1 MTDDAERCPRCQQ
14 PLRQGAAF
22 CTSCGTPLS
31 NRSARNVRNVRELP
45 AARAPHEIHP
55 QVPGGADT
63 GNPAAGHTGL
73 IPGSIPI
80 SRGPDTGRGPGGG
93 PSMPSKLELVPA
105 AAGKRLGAAVLDWL
119 PPVTILAI
127 LGAIG
132 FAGVTR
138 SQSGGFIVYD
148 TSSLVLFGG
157 IGAGLTLIYTAVVGT
172 LEGRS
177 GATPGNR
184 LMGIRST
191 DADGSA
197 PGGGAV
203 FLRGLI
209 TGAGVLLAVV
219 AAAAVVIFQWFDV
232 ALLVLGPL
240 LFLGAAWA
248 VLVVLSSAWDRNG
261 QLRGWHD
268 TAAKTLVFDV
278 NAGRNPIT
286 TGGIQGPYS
295 FAPLDLPPVQQVV
308 SPLAGAAAAAAPA
321 APAAPP
327 AAPVAPV
334 APAAPAAPVAP
345 AVLNPNQGQPP
356 AAPQPAP
363 AGQTAVERRP
373 VPQAA
378 SFAPPARTPPS
389 PNVDVQPG
397 QHPDDDHDRTQVR
410 GDTHAP
416 VTVAM
421 IRIRLDDGRDIEL
434 DRTVLIG
441 RNPAGHPG
449 EDAAQLIP
457 VADPGRS
464 ISKTHLYLLAGNGG
478 VWVTDRDS
486 TNGSSVTTPDGIRTA
501 LAAGEPT
508 HVRPGSTVHFGDRSF
523 YLGQA

>member
-1 MTDDAERCPRCQQ
+1 MTDDAELCPRCQQ
-14 PLRQGAAF
+14 PLRRGAAF

-31 NRSARNVRNVRELP
+31 NRSARNVRNVREAP
-45 AARAPHEIHP
+45 AARDPQEIHP
-55 QVPGGADT
+55 RGPGGAD
-63 GNPAAGHTGL
+63 GWNPTAGHTGL
-73 IPGSIPI
+73 IPGSIPVTQ
-80 SRGPDTGRGPGGG
+80 GPATGREPGGRA
-93 PSMPSKLELVPA
+93 SMPTKLELVPA

-127 LGAIG
+127 LLAIG

-138 SQSGGFIVYD
+138 RQSGGFIVYD

-157 IGAGLTLIYTAVVGT
+157 IGAGLTLIYTAVLAT
-172 LEGRS
+172 LEARS

-191 DADGSA
+191 DADGCA

-209 TGAGVLLAVV
+209 TGAGVLIAVA
-219 AAAAVVIFQWFDV
+219 AAAAVVIFQWFGV

-240 LFLGAAWA
+240 LSLGSAWA
-248 VLVVLSSAWDRNG
+248 VLVVLSNTWDRNG
-261 QLRGWHD
+261 HLRGWHD
-268 TAAKTLVFDV
+268 TAAKTLVFDIK
-278 NAGRNPIT
+278 AGRNPIT

-295 FAPLDLPPVQQVV
+295 FAPMDLPPVQQVL
-308 SPLAGAAAAAAPA
+308 SPLAAGAAAAAA
-321 APAAPP
+321 APAT
-327 AAPVAPV
+327 APV
-334 APAAPAAPVAP
+334 APAAPAER
-345 AVLNPNQGQPP
+345 NPNQWQPP
-356 AAPQPAP
+356 AAPAP
-363 AGQTAVERRP
+363 AVGHRPAAGEQP
-373 VPQAA
+373 VPHAA
-378 SFAPPARTPPS
+378 SFAPPATGFR
-389 PNVDVQPG
+389 QG
-397 QHPDDDHDRTQVR
+397 AHPDDDHDRTQVR

-421 IRIRLDDGRDIEL
+421 LRIRLDDGRDIEL

-441 RNPAGHPG
+441 RNPAAHPG
-449 EDAAQLIP
+449 EDTAQLVP

-464 ISKTHLYLLAGNGG
+464 ISKTHLHLLAGNGG
-478 VWVTDRDS
+478 VWVTDRES

>member
-1 MTDDAERCPRCQQ
+1 
-14 PLRQGAAF
+14 
-22 CTSCGTPLS
+22 
-31 NRSARNVRNVRELP
+31 
-45 AARAPHEIHP
+45 
-55 QVPGGADT
+55 
-63 GNPAAGHTGL
+63 
-73 IPGSIPI
+73 
-80 SRGPDTGRGPGGG
+80 
-93 PSMPSKLELVPA
+93 MPNKLEVVPA
-105 AAGKRLGAAVLDWL
+105 TAGKRLGAAVLDWL
-119 PPVTILAI
+119 PPVTALTIL
-127 LGAIG
+127 LAIG

-157 IGAGLTLIYTAVVGT
+157 IGAGLTLIYLVVLAT
-172 LEGRS
+172 LEGRT
-177 GATPGNR
+177 GATLGNR

-191 DADGSA
+191 DADGFA

-209 TGAGVLLAVV
+209 TGAGVLLAVI
-219 AAAAVVIFQWFDV
+219 AAAAVVLFQWFGV

-278 NAGRNPIT
+278 KAGRNPVA
-286 TGGIQGPYS
+286 TGGIAGPYS
-295 FAPLDLPPVQQVV
+295 FAPLDLPPVQQVA
-308 SPLAGAAAAAAPA
+308 SPLAAAAAGVPA
-321 APAAPP
+321 T
-327 AAPVAPV
+327 
-334 APAAPAAPVAP
+334 
-345 AVLNPNQGQPP
+345 LNANQWQPP
-356 AAPQPAP
+356 AAGRQPAAPQQPGAVQQPTSVQQP
-363 AGQTAVERRP
+363 AVVQQPLVHEP
-373 VPQAA
+373 VPQPA
-378 SFAPPARTPPS
+378 SFAPPAGS
-389 PNVDVQPG
+389 AALQPG
-397 QHPDDDHDRTQVR
+397 PHPDDDHDRTQVR
-410 GDTHAP
+410 GDTQAP

-421 IRIRLDDGRDIEL
+421 LRIRLDDGRDIEL

-441 RNPAGHPG
+441 RNPSGHAG

-464 ISKTHLYLLAGNGG
+464 ISKTHLHLLAGNGG
-478 VWVTDRDS
+478 VWVTDRNS
-486 TNGSSVTTPDGIRTA
+486 TNGSAVTTPDGIRTA

>member
-1 MTDDAERCPRCQQ
+1 MTDDAELCPRCQQ
-14 PLRQGAAF
+14 PLRHGAAF

-31 NRSARNVRNVRELP
+31 NRSARNVRNARELP
-45 AARAPHEIHP
+45 ADREPEEFHP
-55 QVPGGADT
+55 RGTGGADAR
-63 GNPAAGHTGL
+63 NPAAGHPGL
-73 IPGSIPI
+73 IPGSIPVTQ
-80 SRGPDTGRGPGGG
+80 GPATGRGPGGG
-93 PSMPSKLELVPA
+93 PAMPNKLELVPA
-105 AAGKRLGAAVLDWL
+105 AAGKRLGAAMLDWL

-127 LGAIG
+127 LLAIG
-132 FAGVTR
+132 FGGVTR
-138 SQSGGFIVYD
+138 RQSGGFIVYD

-157 IGAGLTLIYTAVVGT
+157 IGAGLTLVYTAVAAT
-172 LEGRS
+172 LEARS

-191 DADGSA
+191 DADGFA

-209 TGAGVLLAVV
+209 TGAGVLLAVA
-219 AAAAVVIFQWFDV
+219 AAAAVVIFQWFGV
-232 ALLVLGPL
+232 ALPVLGPL

-248 VLVVLSSAWDRNG
+248 VLVVLSSTWDRTG

-268 TAAKTLVFDV
+268 TAAKTRVFDV
-278 NAGRNPIT
+278 KAGRNPIT

-295 FAPLDLPPVQQVV
+295 FAPMDLPPVQQVL
-308 SPLAGAAAAAAPA
+308 SPLAAGSAAAA
-321 APAAPP
+321 

-334 APAAPAAPVAP
+334 APAGPVPP
-345 AVLNPNQGQPP
+345 AVLTPHQWQPP
-356 AAPQPAP
+356 AAPAP
-363 AGQTAVERRP
+363 AVEHRP
-373 VPQAA
+373 AA
-378 SFAPPARTPPS
+378 AF
-389 PNVDVQPG
+389 QPG
-397 QHPDDDHDRTQVR
+397 THPDDDHDRTQVR

-421 IRIRLDDGRDIEL
+421 LRIRLDDGRDIEL

-449 EDAAQLIP
+449 EDTAQLIP
-457 VADPGRS
+457 LADPGRS
-464 ISKTHLYLLAGNGG
+464 ISKTHLHLLAGNGG
-478 VWVTDRDS
+478 IWVTDRDS

>member
-1 MTDDAERCPRCQQ
+1 MTDDAELCPRCQQ
-14 PLRQGAAF
+14 PLRRGAAF

-31 NRSARNVRNVRELP
+31 NRSARNIRNVRELP
-45 AARAPHEIHP
+45 GPLDPLEIHP
-55 QVPGGADT
+55 GGPGGADARD
-63 GNPAAGHTGL
+63 GAAGHTGL
-73 IPGSIPI
+73 IPGSIPVTQ
-80 SRGPDTGRGPGGG
+80 GPATGRGPGGG
-93 PSMPSKLELVPA
+93 PSMPNKLELVPA

-119 PPVTILAI
+119 PPVTVLAI
-127 LGAIG
+127 LLAVG

-138 SQSGGFIVYD
+138 RQSGGFIVYD

-157 IGAGLTLIYTAVVGT
+157 IGAGLILIHMAVAAS
-172 LEGRS
+172 LEARS

-191 DADGSA
+191 DADGHA

-209 TGAGVLLAVV
+209 TGAGVLVAVA
-219 AAAAVVIFQWFDV
+219 AAAAVVIFQWFGV
-232 ALLVLGPL
+232 ALPVLGPL

-248 VLVVLSSAWDRNG
+248 VLVVLSNTWDRNG
-261 QLRGWHD
+261 RLRGWQD

-278 NAGRNPIT
+278 KAGRNPIT

-295 FAPLDLPPVQQVV
+295 FAPMDLPPVQQVL
-308 SPLAGAAAAAAPA
+308 SPLAAGSAA
-321 APAAPP
+321 
-327 AAPVAPV
+327 
-334 APAAPAAPVAP
+334 
-345 AVLNPNQGQPP
+345 
-356 AAPQPAP
+356 AAPQPAAAVEHRP
-363 AGQTAVERRP
+363 AGQQP
-373 VPQAA
+373 VPHAA
-378 SFAPPARTPPS
+378 SFAPPALTPPT
-389 PNVDVQPG
+389 PNAAFPPG
-397 QHPDDDHDRTQVR
+397 THPDDDHDRTHVR
-410 GDTHAP
+410 GDTHPP
-416 VTVAM
+416 VTVA
-421 IRIRLDDGRDIEL
+421 ILRIRLDDGRDIEL

-449 EDAAQLIP
+449 EDTAQLVP

-464 ISKTHLYLLAGNGG
+464 ISKTHLHLLAGNGG
-478 VWVTDRDS
+478 IWVTDRDS

>member
-31 NRSARNVRNVRELP
+31 NRSARNARNVRELP
-45 AARAPHEIHP
+45 LAP
-55 QVPGGADT
+55 
-63 GNPAAGHTGL
+63 L
-73 IPGSIPI
+73 IPGSIPVTQ
-80 SRGPDTGRGPGGG
+80 GPATGRGQGGG
-93 PSMPSKLELVPA
+93 PSKPNKLELVPA

-119 PPVTILAI
+119 PPVAILTIL
-127 LGAIG
+127 LAIG
-132 FAGVTR
+132 AAGITR

-157 IGAGLTLIYTAVVGT
+157 IGAGLTVIYTVVLAT
-172 LEGRS
+172 LESRS
-177 GATPGNR
+177 GVTPGNS

-191 DADGSA
+191 DADGFA

-209 TGAGVLLAVV
+209 TGAGVLLAVI
-219 AAAAVVIFQWFDV
+219 ATAAVMMFQWFGI

-240 LFLGAAWA
+240 VFLAAAWA
-248 VLVVLSSAWDRNG
+248 VVVVLSSSWDSNG
-261 QLRGWHD
+261 KLRGWHD

-278 NAGRNPIT
+278 KAGRNPIT

-295 FAPLDLPPVQQVV
+295 FAPLDLPPVQQVA
-308 SPLAGAAAAAAPA
+308 SPLAGALAAAPA
-321 APAAPP
+321 VLHPHQRQPAAGVQPPVVVQQP
-327 AAPVAPV
+327 AAAHR
-334 APAAPAAPVAP
+334 AAA
-345 AVLNPNQGQPP
+345 QPSV
-356 AAPQPAP
+356 PQP
-363 AGQTAVERRP
+363 
-373 VPQAA
+373 A
-378 SFAPPARTPPS
+378 SFAPPARTAAVPP
-389 PNVDVQPG
+389 G
-397 QHPDDDHDRTQVR
+397 THPDDDHDRTQVR

-421 IRIRLDDGRDIEL
+421 LRIRLDDGRDIEL
-434 DRTVLIG
+434 DRTVLVG

-449 EDAAQLIP
+449 EDPVQLIP

-464 ISKTHLYLLAGNGG
+464 ISKTHLHLLAGNGG
-478 VWVTDRDS
+478 VWVTDRNS
-486 TNGSSVTTPDGIRTA
+486 TNGSAVTTPDGIRTA

>member
-1 MTDDAERCPRCQQ
+1 MTDDAELCPRCQQ
-14 PLRQGAAF
+14 PLRRGAAF

-45 AARAPHEIHP
+45 AARDPQEIHP
-55 QVPGGADT
+55 RGSGGADAR
-63 GNPAAGHTGL
+63 NPAAGHPGL
-73 IPGSIPI
+73 IPGSIPVTQ
-80 SRGPDTGRGPGGG
+80 GPATGRGPGGG
-93 PSMPSKLELVPA
+93 PAMPNKLELVPA

-119 PPVTILAI
+119 PPVTVLAI
-127 LGAIG
+127 LLAIG

-138 SQSGGFIVYD
+138 RQSGGFIVYD

-157 IGAGLTLIYTAVVGT
+157 VGAGLTLVYTAVAAT
-172 LEGRS
+172 LEARS

-191 DADGSA
+191 DADGFA

-209 TGAGVLLAVV
+209 TGAGVLLAVA
-219 AAAAVVIFQWFDV
+219 AAAAVVIFQWFGV

-248 VLVVLSSAWDRNG
+248 VLVVLSNTWDRNG
-261 QLRGWHD
+261 HLRGWHD

-278 NAGRNPIT
+278 KAGRNPVT

-295 FAPLDLPPVQQVV
+295 FAPMDLPPVQQVL
-308 SPLAGAAAAAAPA
+308 SPLAAGSAAAAAVPAAAPA
-321 APAAPP
+321 A
-327 AAPVAPV
+327 APVPPV
-334 APAAPAAPVAP
+334 APAAPA
-345 AVLNPNQGQPP
+345 VLDPNQWQPP
-356 AAPQPAP
+356 AAPAP
-363 AGQTAVERRP
+363 AVEHRPAAGQQP
-373 VPQAA
+373 VAHAA
-378 SFAPPARTPPS
+378 SFAPPAAAL
-389 PNVDVQPG
+389 QPG
-397 QHPDDDHDRTQVR
+397 THPDDDHDRTQVR

-421 IRIRLDDGRDIEL
+421 LRIRLDDGRDIEL

-449 EDAAQLIP
+449 EDTAQLVP

-464 ISKTHLYLLAGNGG
+464 ISKTHLHLLAGNGG
-478 VWVTDRDS
+478 IWVTDRDS